1 MSDYEAESGGSD
13 SSSAIRLNRFQGKPQ
28 KWQYLTEQER
38 GVYAS
43 LVKARDEDLG
53 IHLYNAHIL
62 RQRAKEY
69 QENPVNARINSEYTF
84 LPEHYRTY
92 KPPDRWTAW
101 PLPPDL
107 VPKGIDN
114 DLNKDGYDQFT
125 FKREKVNHPS
135 TELEEILVA
144 VALKDARKK
153 FEDREFEDDLI
164 QSQES
169 DSTETTDNDSYQPNG
184 GNTTSLEIETDHTD
198 TSETKNLESPSV
210 PNLTPIFNLDDDKSF
225 QQLRPLARHNIIKID
240 EVLMALHNT
249 RKTCHGFKSPEQR
262 IEKVS
267 TSNQTLANVVSEVA
281 SKPTSEI
288 NLTRII
294 ETDEHQTTD
303 PSKKTRGRPPKT
315 YERLDEET
323 DEAFLVRIARLRK
336 KSIPNFALS
345 EEARRPKKTSTPKT
359 KLEPRS
365 PKFSG
370 AGYRNKRNKRL
381 GLRDWSEL
389 LGSAA
394 LAGIPRDVIARATQR
409 CANLFDEGM
418 EMRSMNETP
427 MTGKDSDLVTRYT
440 PCQFHKEPSLD
451 PESTPCNSHSSA
463 PFSKARKTRALIP
476 EYYKPR
482 SGPTLRQVYFCSVS
496 LCPRRI
502 NGFKD
507 QDSLVRHLRKG
518 HGFDENFIKENLSSD
533 EDLVGAVHVDG
544 FLKRLKTRG
553 EVKNKNRLTS
563 HRNDTRATSHEKI
576 VPVTMESASS
586 EWVSSDAEDQEK
598 ASWKL

>member
-13 SSSAIRLNRFQGKPQ
+13 SSAAIRLNRFQGKPQ

-38 GVYAS
+38 GEYTS
-43 LVKARDEDLG
+43 LVKTRDEDLG

-62 RQRAKEY
+62 RQRAREY
-69 QENPVNARINSEYTF
+69 QEDPVNARINSEYAF
-84 LPEHYRTY
+84 LPENYRTY

-107 VPKGIDN
+107 VPKGTNN
-114 DLNKDGYDQFT
+114 DLNRDGYDQFT
-125 FKREKVNHPS
+125 FKREKANHPS

-153 FEDREFEDDLI
+153 FEDREFEDDMS
-164 QSQES
+164 QSYES
-169 DSTETTDNDSYQPNG
+169 DSIETTDNDNYQPNG
-184 GNTTSLEIETDHTD
+184 DNITSLEIETDHTD
-198 TSETKNLESPSV
+198 TSESKNLESLSE
-210 PNLTPIFNLDDDKSF
+210 PNLTPIFSLDDDKSF
-225 QQLRPLARHNIIKID
+225 RLLRPLARHNLAKIN

-249 RKTCHGFKSPEQR
+249 RKTCHGFMNPEQR
-262 IEKVS
+262 TEEVS
-267 TSNQTLANVVSEVA
+267 TSNQILANVVSGVA
-281 SKPTSEI
+281 SNPTNET

-294 ETDEHQTTD
+294 ETYEHQTTN

-315 YERLDEET
+315 YERLDKET
-323 DEAFLVRIARLRK
+323 DEAFIVRIARLRK

-345 EEARRPKKTSTPKT
+345 KEARKPKKIYTPKV
-359 KLEPRS
+359 KLEPRN
-365 PKFSG
+365 PKFYA
-370 AGYRNKRNKRL
+370 AGHRNKRNKRL

-394 LAGIPRDVIARATQR
+394 LAGIPSDVIARATQR

-427 MTGKDSDLVTRYT
+427 IADKDSDLLTRYI
-440 PCQFHKEPSLD
+440 PHQFHRELSLD
-451 PESTPCNSHSSA
+451 PESTPCDNHAKA
-463 PFSKARKTRALIP
+463 PFSKARKTRALIT
-476 EYYKPR
+476 EDCKPR
-482 SGPTLRQVYFCSVS
+482 SGSTLRQVYFCSVS
-496 LCPRRI
+496 RCPRRI

-518 HGFDENFIKENLSSD
+518 HSFNEKFIKENLSSD

-553 EVKNKNRLTS
+553 EVKNKNRLIS
-563 HRNDTRATSHEKI
+563 HRNDTRAKSDEEI
-576 VPVTMESASS
+576 VPNTLESASS
-586 EWVSSDAEDQEK
+586 EWVSSDAEDQKK
-598 ASWKL
+598 AS